1 MGMGMVVRWM
11 RVSRLVVVEVDGR
24 GKVGGSKATLIKVN
38 FPSHPHIRP
47 THEPEPQAR
56 RAERLPQPGA
66 RWAILATMDVS
77 TSTPRLISKLKE
89 LAPDKHAT
97 LDQMLQGYERK
108 EIAKKEVRTYPA
120 LAQRVS
126 PKPPTPPLHRSCTSS
141 LSPPWA
147 RRSSPMRSRR

>member
-11 RVSRLVVVEVDGR
+11 RVSRSVVVEVDGC
-24 GKVGGSKATLIKVN
+24 GKVGGIWQ
-38 FPSHPHIRP
+38 PSVSSPSNPHIRP
-47 THEPEPQAR
+47 TREAEPQAR